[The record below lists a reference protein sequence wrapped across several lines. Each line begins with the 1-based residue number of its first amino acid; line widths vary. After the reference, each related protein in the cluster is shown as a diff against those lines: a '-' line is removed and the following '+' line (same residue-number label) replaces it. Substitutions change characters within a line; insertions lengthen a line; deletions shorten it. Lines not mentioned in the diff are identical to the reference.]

1 MLCSDAQTAS
11 HSKSI
16 QRTQGEIMSKKR
28 FHCQAVTHAGV
39 KSISIT
45 DDEHHFCLTLEDAGK
60 RLECLKEAIA
70 AGKYPITMELM
81 DSCAKLMTG
90 PTVKYHVTQHDAEK
104 FLHSL
109 DKALHH

>member
-1 MLCSDAQTAS
+1 
-11 HSKSI
+11 
-16 QRTQGEIMSKKR
+16 MSKKR

-45 DDEHHFCLTLEDAGK
+45 DEAHHFCLTLEDAGN
-60 RLECLKEAIA
+60 RLTFLTEAIA
-70 AGKYPITMELM
+70 LGKYPIAMELVN
-81 DSCAKLMTG
+81 SCAKLMTG

-104 FLHSL
+104 FHHSL